1 MNTEI
6 TEMSLRFDESNDPID
21 AVSFSRFFLFFTE
34 VYSGLVKAE
43 EKCLNLSNKTYKE
56 ILTNNEFM
64 DALGEGLNYYR
75 ELNNEK
81 LLVSKIKKESPLEI
95 CFIGISSALTL
106 AVILSGG
113 KINIGGLKA
122 ELPPLGTGI
131 ECLMAAFSTKE
142 KSRPNPDYYESLV
155 EQSGNQQLSEQKI
168 EEYQTQMQSKT
179 SGNSN

>member
-1 MNTEI
+1 M
-6 TEMSLRFDESNDPID
+6 
-21 AVSFSRFFLFFTE
+21 
-34 VYSGLVKAE
+34 
-43 EKCLNLSNKTYKE
+43 
-56 ILTNNEFM
+56 
-64 DALGEGLNYYR
+64 
-75 ELNNEK
+75 
-81 LLVSKIKKESPLEI
+81 
-95 CFIGISSALTL
+95 